1 MKHAPIL
8 FALAMFF
15 GAVPAHADGV
25 SFAEANG
32 KYQAGD
38 FKGAEA
44 LYKKLLDSGL
54 RTAPVYYNYGNA
66 SFRNGK
72 KGQALVAYE
81 RARRLVPRDRDL
93 RWNLGVLKASLPDRL
108 ESISTNPF
116 STALQLTSDF
126 VSARELGMVFS
137 LALAA
142 LALRALA
149 RAIRPSSK
157 RRLAWLGPP
166 LWLVLISAAFLIGV
180 QWRRAHEPRVV
191 VLDKEITARYGPST
205 REPKAFTLH
214 EGAQGRLLDE
224 AKDWYYITLDDG
236 NTGWLPKNSAEIV

>member
-81 RARRLVPRDRDL
+81 RRSGGWDVFVFDRETNVMTRASTDPDLFNLVLDD
-93 RWNLGVLKASLPDRL
+93 
-108 ESISTNPF
+108 
-116 STALQLTSDF
+116 
-126 VSARELGMVFS
+126 
-137 LALAA
+137 AA
-142 LALRALA
+142 LDTRHLED
-149 RAIRPSSK
+149 
-157 RRLAWLGPP
+157 G
-166 LWLVLISAAFLIGV
+166 AAVGCEV
-180 QWRRAHEPRVV
+180 A
-191 VLDKEITARYGPST
+191 S
-205 REPKAFTLH
+205 
-214 EGAQGRLLDE
+214 
-224 AKDWYYITLDDG
+224 
-236 NTGWLPKNSAEIV
+236 